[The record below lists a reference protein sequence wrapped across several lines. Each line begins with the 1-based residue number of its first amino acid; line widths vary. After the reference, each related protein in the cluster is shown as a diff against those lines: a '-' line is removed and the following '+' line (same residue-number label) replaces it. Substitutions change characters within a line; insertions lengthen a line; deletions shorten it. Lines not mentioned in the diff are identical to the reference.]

1 MEKFYKRWKVT
12 VKEVGNDTILTPEV
26 WGDKTEEDVIEQ
38 LGLRN
43 QDVEWYRI
51 EDLDAKKSDKKFEP

>member
-1 MEKFYKRWKVT
+1 MNMEYKRWKVT
-12 VKEVGNDTILTPEV
+12 LKEVGNDTILTPEV
-26 WGDKTEEDVIEQ
+26 WGYCTEEDVIEK

-51 EDLDAKKSDKKFEP
+51 EDRDAKESTSCGSE